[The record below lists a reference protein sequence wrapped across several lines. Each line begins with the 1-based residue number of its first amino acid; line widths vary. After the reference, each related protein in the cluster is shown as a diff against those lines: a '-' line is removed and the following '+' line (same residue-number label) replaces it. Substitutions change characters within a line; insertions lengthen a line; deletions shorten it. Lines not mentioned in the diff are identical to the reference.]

1 MDCGRA
7 LGRIVNPRKLG
18 LGTRLDGFPAA
29 TSAGGQGGTDGNGAD
44 ASLGPGRG
52 RLGASIELF
61 CAA

>member
-29 TSAGGQGGTDGNGAD
+29 TSAGGQGGADGNGAD
-44 ASLGPGRG
+44 AAQEPMRQEG
-52 RLGASIELF
+52 
-61 CAA
+61 